1 MNSVNRIH
9 ELGKVISRS
18 FCVYTVVRV
27 SQISNVVYFNNSDIS
42 VDSKKVS
49 GKGNNIEMWQYERE
63 IGGVGIKFLDMVAQT
78 VNRVHDVVLAMDW
91 EIEKKKLVRSLLT
104 IITFP
109 ETVSLAG
116 TLQLASV
123 VVYS

>member
-1 MNSVNRIH
+1 
-9 ELGKVISRS
+9 
-18 FCVYTVVRV
+18 
-27 SQISNVVYFNNSDIS
+27 
-42 VDSKKVS
+42 
-49 GKGNNIEMWQYERE
+49 MWQYERE

-91 EIEKKKLVRSLLT
+91 ETEKKKLVRLLLT

-116 TLQLASV
+116 MLQLASV
-123 VVYS
+123 VVASCGRGSNCILIFV